1 MMAKNIPVHIQWST
15 YTGKNRCF
23 WCYDRVAEQNLLQ
36 STRFHHQRC
45 LSTQCT
51 PQMCQ
56 KKHTKRRPP
65 MQSTKAFNSVPL
77 ILLCTTVWAYKIH
90 LELLTTVYMMHNVQH
105 MYSAAHLKTGRNTIT
120 PSLFTCKVK
129 QSNSYT
135 RKITRHNSYSE
146 QNFLKHSDWT
156 VHCLCAPQWNANS
169 NNLHNECEMRC
180 GVSEDNS
187 LRTSILCNKLP
198 LYKSCMWKMWCNWK
212 VKKEGGGGF
221 IHGKVKGFV
230 HCIYRLE
237 MLDAEKKK
245 HWQKGIYNAKWKWQ
259 IECDQLDRW
268 MSWLDPRAFPHS
280 SGRQLAFL
288 FAPIE
293 WPYLAP

>member
-1 MMAKNIPVHIQWST
+1 MCSKIYRHILQTLISWWQKTFLYIFNEVRTLVRTGVFDAMIELQNKTYCKALVFITKDAYQHSARHRCVKRST
-15 YTGKNRCF
+15 PNAGPQCNLQKHSILCLLFCYAQQFERIRYTWNF
-23 WCYDRVAEQNLLQ
+23 WQQ
-36 STRFHHQRC
+36 
-45 LSTQCT
+45 
-51 PQMCQ
+51 
-56 KKHTKRRPP
+56 
-65 MQSTKAFNSVPL
+65 
-77 ILLCTTVWAYKIH
+77 
-90 LELLTTVYMMHNVQH
+90 TVYMMHNVQH

-245 HWQKGIYNAKWKWQ
+245 NIGKKVSTMQNGNDKLSAI
-259 IECDQLDRW
+259 
-268 MSWLDPRAFPHS
+268 SWTDGCPD
-280 SGRQLAFL
+280 
-288 FAPIE
+288 
-293 WPYLAP
+293 